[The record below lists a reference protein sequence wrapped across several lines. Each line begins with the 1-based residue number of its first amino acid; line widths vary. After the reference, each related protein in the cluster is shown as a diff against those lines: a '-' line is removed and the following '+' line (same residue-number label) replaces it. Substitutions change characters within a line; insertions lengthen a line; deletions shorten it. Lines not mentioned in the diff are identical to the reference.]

1 METEWDTAIA
11 RHEMFSPNW
20 SRLSKGDT
28 ISVVINGLVFTE
40 EVVIGQSLPDN
51 QPIRLYGDIDAQ
63 VRGCKCL
70 TVLGAV
76 VDFKPPFVDLLL
88 TDLSMTLAHGLKPA
102 ADLFK
107 TVEFCAGLGATGVG
121 LAAAGF
127 DLACSV
133 EWRSPL
139 AAVYETVHPTVP
151 VIVGDITE
159 LECLKQVAALVD
171 SPFCLTAGIS
181 CQPYSIGGAQGGSTD
196 ERSSTLPATIRACY
210 LFQCP
215 LLILECVPPVR
226 TNRYAR
232 SLLLA
237 LERESGY
244 HLTEVT
250 LRLEDTWASR
260 RFRWWLVATHP
271 SLGKV
276 SIPDWPQAPGL
287 VVRDLMPVIP
297 SWSDEVIE
305 ELRLKPHETSMFTLD
320 GSHMRKYVLQLD
332 QKMPTCLHSWG
343 SPADPCPCTCR
354 AEPFSEALIKSR
366 GIYAVVVPIP
376 STTGEPQ
383 YRHLHPAELAVL
395 NGLVPPDVWTSSHH
409 PSLRLCLCGVG
420 QLASP
425 LQALWVGACVRT
437 QLLHRLGL
445 PAPTLTPTGA
455 LQQMKQ
461 QLYEAAKAMFL
472 SAPTV
477 APTIPDP
484 EDADVVLL
492 SPSEVVLLYADT
504 TQVRVQVS
512 PEATVAQL
520 RQADDALQGVDDGK
534 WIDAVTC
541 CALSGDDTVSGRT
554 IRVCASPS
562 SEPMSEPAID
572 PNELEREV
580 PLVPVGPLVV
590 TPASTSSPADAIE
603 PASQSAIKR
612 HCTVDV
618 RLPSDTLHG
627 FLDLSGEQ
635 LAALIPPLVVTTEHC
650 SALRQATT
658 TSTMRLQILQ
668 NQGAAMADD
677 ELHLHVLSCVQLT
690 GRLDLAF
697 LDPLLATGWL
707 RCGTVDQVKTW
718 MHSVPH
724 ATSIVSVVLLDG
736 HWIPIMWSRGLSE
749 VRVTMWEHDDVSIEP
764 LFPLHGLISQAWERP
779 MFSLACYRRS
789 FARDHC
795 GAASVC
801 FLGHVLLNKPLPVH
815 AEDLLRIHEELRSSF
830 GAALGL
836 LTDVPKPWGWGLGVP
851 DVVGLVSNLLQLH
864 GVPHAQCQLRAK
876 MLIQSLGKT
885 EVQSAV
891 TGITPW
897 KSLKILANAHKPV
910 IQLVLPDEQAQY
922 AASKQASAPQA
933 KKQPGG
939 TKRLTPARPAELDP
953 AKLVIDHGA
962 FCVDCDEP
970 LMQTPFNALGPLSVG
985 VALATFQDAK
995 PFLDAGSLL
1004 SSGGLAMLIINPPAD
1019 FATSL
1024 QWSSLRFAAR
1034 CAYNQEPMLLSG
1046 ALVQL
1051 GRKTVYQYKAKN
1063 VPAIMSVEVATVY
1076 FDQWEQNWEDFASK
1090 PVKHVLACIP
1100 CLQTCRVPSCQC
1112 PGWHPSPTDQ
1122 HDALLDVF
1130 RRQFFGENGRP
1141 TKWDKADYFAVL
1153 IRYVKCLEPA
1163 VLTLSGRCGLFI
1175 EPKTEDA
1182 MQPHGDY
1189 QVIWLPSLDFATVS
1203 HKAKIEAHCLGIARS
1218 GRRYGLRVKA
1228 QHFQEVFASV
1238 KPEAVFLAPRS
1249 RMTYHTGPW
1258 PYGCDRKSIARA
1270 LKAAGWKARP
1280 LQPLQNVPGG
1290 LVWSVQAVCEPPT
1303 NVLAMQHG
1311 QVVLTRHD
1319 TKPAPAELPPNVV
1332 GQEATVRMC
1341 STMPTTE
1348 TDPWLTHDPWKKAI
1362 AAAPQ
1367 PPVPAPT
1374 ANALQELEDRVER
1387 SILAKLPQQNE
1398 GMEVDDQ
1405 DQRIAQLEM
1414 QLHQLAGRQ
1423 TQLEA
1428 TVSDNHAQQSA
1439 QVHNLQQ
1446 QMLVQMDHQ
1455 SKQMQTML
1463 TDQMSRAFFLAFLF
1477 MQTCRIGE
1485 ARKPG
1490 PNTDPTWSIGIC
1502 NPSGLQGK
1510 YQLVSGVDANIL
1522 AISESHLT
1530 KRSMHNFDLSLRAMH
1545 SRFTRVITGAPLAPR
1560 SHSSDAGGYAGVA
1573 FTSTFPCRTVAV
1585 PWPADAYES
1594 SRVQIGSFF
1603 SPAGWVTGS
1612 VVYGY
1617 PAGKTHVDAKA
1628 KTEQLLDFVVNHLNA
1643 VPGPR
1648 FFAGDWN
1655 FEIHELAL
1663 VPLLRAAGWVEVQDL
1678 LHSRTG
1684 APVQLTCKA
1693 ATRKD
1698 YLWLSPELALG
1709 FMDLQLDFETFADH
1723 AVLVAQS
1730 LNPLALWT
1738 FKPQLTPL
1746 PNMLLC
1752 GLPVK
1757 LLPKLHLPATGSP
1770 VCVAVANKPSQGEL

>member
-1 METEWDTAIA
+1 MDRFKCGYIYWLVVSNRSRLKTCQTRGRPTLADLSGLFAMETEWDTAIA

-127 DLACSV
+127 DLACCV

-376 STTGEPQ
+376 STAGEPQ

-504 TQVRVQVS
+504 TQVRIQVS

-635 LAALIPPLVVTTEHC
+635 LAALIPPSVVTTEHC

-1463 TDQMSRAFFLAFLF
+1463 TDQMSRIE
-1477 MQTCRIGE
+1477 T
-1485 ARKPG
+1485 
-1490 PNTDPTWSIGIC
+1490 
-1502 NPSGLQGK
+1502 
-1510 YQLVSGVDANIL
+1510 IL
-1522 AISESHLT
+1522 S
-1530 KRSMHNFDLSLRAMH
+1530 K
-1545 SRFTRVITGAPLAPR
+1545 
-1560 SHSSDAGGYAGVA
+1560 
-1573 FTSTFPCRTVAV
+1573 
-1585 PWPADAYES
+1585 
-1594 SRVQIGSFF
+1594 
-1603 SPAGWVTGS
+1603 
-1612 VVYGY
+1612 
-1617 PAGKTHVDAKA
+1617 K
-1628 KTEQLLDFVVNHLNA
+1628 
-1643 VPGPR
+1643 
-1648 FFAGDWN
+1648 
-1655 FEIHELAL
+1655 
-1663 VPLLRAAGWVEVQDL
+1663 
-1678 LHSRTG
+1678 SRT
-1684 APVQLTCKA
+1684 
-1693 ATRKD
+1693 
-1698 YLWLSPELALG
+1698 E
-1709 FMDLQLDFETFADH
+1709 
-1723 AVLVAQS
+1723 
-1730 LNPLALWT
+1730 
-1738 FKPQLTPL
+1738 
-1746 PNMLLC
+1746 
-1752 GLPVK
+1752 
-1757 LLPKLHLPATGSP
+1757 
-1770 VCVAVANKPSQGEL
+1770 